1 MSSLEWSDDEE
12 QAVDVPAPSNFSIA
26 YTMATDDCIPL
37 KSSLMGQSSMMAQ
50 PVGPGPVE
58 GGHQVEVEEEEEK
71 TEATPQ
77 APEEKAEFKTP
88 QANGTGAA
96 EASATHRPT
105 EIDTTPKQATSPT
118 SAYDML
124 ENCDNDAEIARNLQQ
139 ELDAES
145 EAVDFQQQLQKAL
158 GRMDG
163 SMTGW
168 DFREEL
174 LNEEAPKCE
183 VLEIEDEENEA
194 DAVNPLKA
202 RFCESV
208 QRSNYKKRLQMK
220 EEVAIGSENS
230 EGDEPGKKKMKTH
243 EKEVAEVKEVAD
255 EEIKQ
260 EVADEEIKQ
269 GVAEEQKKQEVAEEE
284 IKKEVADEEI
294 KQGVAEEEKKQEV
307 AGEEIKQ
314 GVAEVAEEEKKKKV
328 AEKEEKKNAAKKEK
342 KKKIAEEKKK
352 KEVAEEEKKKKVAEE
367 KKKKEVA
374 EEEKK
379 KKVAEE
385 KKKEEVAEEKKK
397 GGEEE
402 NKEEVAEEAPKVK
415 AMPKKR
421 VQRTTP
427 EDDGQDGTQ
436 RKKKKGPTKQDAK
449 EGDRETKSKE
459 LNEANTKKSSEQAES
474 KEHDEEGKEHDEE
487 GKEHDEEQKGKNELL
502 LDDPRYKKGTKM
514 NDLSPQGQANLK
526 EVRRLRAIQ
535 NSNAWHKKYPNGK
548 GNKGVAGDTEA
559 EGAKPD
565 RAAEGEAEVAEV
577 AEAASSSS
585 KPAKTHTLKDA
596 KVAWLT

>member
-58 GGHQVEVEEEEEK
+58 EGHQVEVEEEEK

-118 SAYDML
+118 SAYD

-158 GRMDG
+158 GGMDG

-174 LNEEAPKCE
+174 LTEEAPKCE

-220 EEVAIGSENS
+220 EEVAIASENS

-243 EKEVAEVKEVAD
+243 EKCVFLHLVACW
-255 EEIKQ
+255 
-260 EVADEEIKQ
+260 
-269 GVAEEQKKQEVAEEE
+269 
-284 IKKEVADEEI
+284 
-294 KQGVAEEEKKQEV
+294 
-307 AGEEIKQ
+307 
-314 GVAEVAEEEKKKKV
+314 
-328 AEKEEKKNAAKKEK
+328 
-342 KKKIAEEKKK
+342 
-352 KEVAEEEKKKKVAEE
+352 
-367 KKKKEVA
+367 
-374 EEEKK
+374 
-379 KKVAEE
+379 
-385 KKKEEVAEEKKK
+385 
-397 GGEEE
+397 GGEHSQDEKTHCFKCHSFRRNEVMPAPLQSNEVSE
-402 NKEEVAEEAPKVK
+402 NKE
-415 AMPKKR
+415 
-421 VQRTTP
+421 
-427 EDDGQDGTQ
+427 
-436 RKKKKGPTKQDAK
+436 
-449 EGDRETKSKE
+449 
-459 LNEANTKKSSEQAES
+459 LC
-474 KEHDEEGKEHDEE
+474 
-487 GKEHDEEQKGKNELL
+487 
-502 LDDPRYKKGTKM
+502 
-514 NDLSPQGQANLK
+514 
-526 EVRRLRAIQ
+526 
-535 NSNAWHKKYPNGK
+535 
-548 GNKGVAGDTEA
+548 
-559 EGAKPD
+559 
-565 RAAEGEAEVAEV
+565 
-577 AEAASSSS
+577 ASSRY
-585 KPAKTHTLKDA
+585 PAIFYPLRCS
-596 KVAWLT
+596 L

>member
-58 GGHQVEVEEEEEK
+58 GDQVEVEEEEEK

-88 QANGTGAA
+88 QVNGTGEA
-96 EASATHRPT
+96 EASATHGPT
-105 EIDTTPKQATSPT
+105 EIDTTSKQAASPT
-118 SAYDML
+118 SDYDML
-124 ENCDNDAEIARNLQQ
+124 EKCDNDAEIARNLQQ
-139 ELDAES
+139 ELDAE
-145 EAVDFQQQLQKAL
+145 AVDYQNQLQKVL

-174 LNEEAPKCE
+174 LTEEAPKCE

-194 DAVNPLKA
+194 DDVNSLKA

-208 QRSNYKKRLQMK
+208 QRSNYKKREQMK

-269 GVAEEQKKQEVAEEE
+269 GVAEEQKKQEVAEEK
-284 IKKEVADEEI
+284 KKEVADEEI

-307 AGEEIKQ
+307 A
-314 GVAEVAEEEKKKKV
+314 EEEKKKEV

-385 KKKEEVAEEKKK
+385 KKKEEVAEEEK
-397 GGEEE
+397 
-402 NKEEVAEEAPKVK
+402 KEEVAEEAPKVK

-474 KEHDEEGKEHDEE
+474 KEHDEE

>member
-58 GGHQVEVEEEEEK
+58 GDQLEVEEEEK

-77 APEEKAEFKTP
+77 APEELAEFKTP
-88 QANGTGAA
+88 QGNGTGEA
-96 EASATHRPT
+96 EASATHGPT
-105 EIDTTPKQATSPT
+105 EIDTTSKQAASPT
-118 SAYDML
+118 SDYDML
-124 ENCDNDAEIARNLQQ
+124 EKCDNDAEIARNLQQ
-139 ELDAES
+139 ELDAE
-145 EAVDFQQQLQKAL
+145 AVDYQNQLQKVL

-194 DAVNPLKA
+194 DDVNSLKA

-208 QRSNYKKRLQMK
+208 QRSNYKKREQMK

-269 GVAEEQKKQEVAEEE
+269 GVAEEEKKQEVAEEE
-284 IKKEVADEEI
+284 KKKEVAEE
-294 KQGVAEEEKKQEV
+294 
-307 AGEEIKQ
+307 
-314 GVAEVAEEEKKKKV
+314 
-328 AEKEEKKNAAKKEK
+328 EEKKNAAKKEK

-385 KKKEEVAEEKKK
+385 KKKEEVAEEEK
-397 GGEEE
+397 
-402 NKEEVAEEAPKVK
+402 KEEVAEEAPKVK

-459 LNEANTKKSSEQAES
+459 LNEANTTKSSEQAES

-565 RAAEGEAEVAEV
+565 RAAEGEDEVAEV

>member
-58 GGHQVEVEEEEEK
+58 EGHQVEVEEEEK

-118 SAYDML
+118 SAYD

-208 QRSNYKKRLQMK
+208 QRSNYKERLQMK
-220 EEVAIGSENS
+220 EEVAIAASENS

-260 EVADEEIKQ
+260 
-269 GVAEEQKKQEVAEEE
+269 GVAEEEKKQEVAEEE
-284 IKKEVADEEI
+284 KKKEVADEEI
-294 KQGVAEEEKKQEV
+294 KQGVAEEEKKQEVAEEEKKKEV

-328 AEKEEKKNAAKKEK
+328 AEEEEKKNAAEKEK
-342 KKKIAEEKKK
+342 RKKSLKKRKRK
-352 KEVAEEEKKKKVAEE
+352 KSLKKRKRKKLL
-367 KKKKEVA
+367 KKRKRKKL
-374 EEEKK
+374 
-379 KKVAEE
+379 
-385 KKKEEVAEEKKK
+385 
-397 GGEEE
+397 
-402 NKEEVAEEAPKVK
+402 
-415 AMPKKR
+415 PKKR
-421 VQRTTP
+421 K
-427 EDDGQDGTQ
+427 
-436 RKKKKGPTKQDAK
+436 RKKLLKKRK
-449 EGDRETKSKE
+449 
-459 LNEANTKKSSEQAES
+459 TKKLRKRRKRVA
-474 KEHDEEGKEHDEE
+474 KKRTR
-487 GKEHDEEQKGKNELL
+487 KKLL
-502 LDDPRYKKGTKM
+502 
-514 NDLSPQGQANLK
+514 
-526 EVRRLRAIQ
+526 RR
-535 NSNAWHKKYPNGK
+535 HPK
-548 GNKGVAGDTEA
+548 
-559 EGAKPD
+559 
-565 RAAEGEAEVAEV
+565 
-577 AEAASSSS
+577 
-585 KPAKTHTLKDA
+585 
-596 KVAWLT
+596 

>member
-58 GGHQVEVEEEEEK
+58 EGDQVEVEEEEK

-118 SAYDML
+118 SAYD
-124 ENCDNDAEIARNLQQ
+124 ETCDDGEIARNLQQ
-139 ELDAES
+139 ELDAEF
-145 EAVDFQQQLQKAL
+145 DQLQKAL
-158 GRMDG
+158 GGMDG

-174 LNEEAPKCE
+174 LNEDAPKCE

-220 EEVAIGSENS
+220 EEVAIASENS

-260 EVADEEIKQ
+260 
-269 GVAEEQKKQEVAEEE
+269 GVAEEEKKQEVAEEE
-284 IKKEVADEEI
+284 KKKEVADEEI
-294 KQGVAEEEKKQEV
+294 KQGVAEEEKKQEVAEEEKKKEV

-328 AEKEEKKNAAKKEK
+328 AEEEEKKNAAEKEK

-352 KEVAEEEKKKKVAEE
+352 KEVAEEKKKKVAEE
-367 KKKKEVA
+367 KKKKEAA

-385 KKKEEVAEEKKK
+385 KKKEEVAEEEKNEEVAEEKKK

-402 NKEEVAEEAPKVK
+402 NKEEVAEKAPKVK

-421 VQRTTP
+421 AQKTTP
-427 EDDGQDGTQ
+427 EDDGQDGIQ
-436 RKKKKGPTKQDAK
+436 RKKKKGSTKQDAK
-449 EGDRETKSKE
+449 EGDRETESKE
-459 LNEANTKKSSEQAES
+459 LNEANNKKSSEQAES

-487 GKEHDEEQKGKNELL
+487 EKGKNELL

>member
-58 GGHQVEVEEEEEK
+58 EGHQVEVEE
-71 TEATPQ
+71 
-77 APEEKAEFKTP
+77 EEKAEFKTP
-88 QANGTGAA
+88 QAEFKTP
-96 EASATHRPT
+96 SATHRPT

-118 SAYDML
+118 SAYD

-220 EEVAIGSENS
+220 EEVAIASENS

-260 EVADEEIKQ
+260 
-269 GVAEEQKKQEVAEEE
+269 GVAEEEKKQEVAEEE
-284 IKKEVADEEI
+284 KKKEVADEEI
-294 KQGVAEEEKKQEV
+294 KQGVAEEEKKQEVAEEEKKKEV

-328 AEKEEKKNAAKKEK
+328 AEEEEKKNAAEKEK

-352 KEVAEEEKKKKVAEE
+352 KKVAEE
-367 KKKKEVA
+367 KKKKEAA

-385 KKKEEVAEEKKK
+385 KKKEEVAEEEKNEEVAEEKKK

-402 NKEEVAEEAPKVK
+402 NKEEVAEKAPKVK

-421 VQRTTP
+421 AQKTTP
-427 EDDGQDGTQ
+427 EDDGQDGIQ
-436 RKKKKGPTKQDAK
+436 RKKKKGSTKQDAK

-459 LNEANTKKSSEQAES
+459 LNEANNKKSSEQAES
-474 KEHDEEGKEHDEE
+474 KEHDEEGKEHEE
-487 GKEHDEEQKGKNELL
+487 EKGKNELL

-535 NSNAWHKKYPNGK
+535 NSNAWHKKYPSGK
-548 GNKGVAGDTEA
+548 GKKGVAGDTEA

>member
-58 GGHQVEVEEEEEK
+58 GDQVEVEEEEEK

-88 QANGTGAA
+88 QVNGTGEA
-96 EASATHRPT
+96 EASATHGPT
-105 EIDTTPKQATSPT
+105 EIDTTSKQAASPT
-118 SAYDML
+118 SDYDML
-124 ENCDNDAEIARNLQQ
+124 EKCDNDAEIARNLQQ
-139 ELDAES
+139 ELDAE
-145 EAVDFQQQLQKAL
+145 AVDYQNQLQKVL

-174 LNEEAPKCE
+174 LTEEAPKCE

-194 DAVNPLKA
+194 DDVNSLKA

-208 QRSNYKKRLQMK
+208 QRSNYKKREQMK

-269 GVAEEQKKQEVAEEE
+269 GVAEEQKKQEVAEEK
-284 IKKEVADEEI
+284 KKEVADEEI

-307 AGEEIKQ
+307 A
-314 GVAEVAEEEKKKKV
+314 EEEKKKEV
-328 AEKEEKKNAAKKEK
+328 AEEEEKKNAAKKEK

-385 KKKEEVAEEKKK
+385 KKKEEVAEEEK
-397 GGEEE
+397 
-402 NKEEVAEEAPKVK
+402 KEEVAEEAPKVK